1 MSCVP
6 VEPSNAPQVQATD
19 ELSLSAEA
27 SALRRDLI
35 EALYASGGGHY
46 GGCLSVVDV
55 LLVLYRRILRV
66 APMSPGHADR
76 DRFILSK
83 GHAAIALYAVLR
95 RVGFFTDPLSGYG
108 QAGSR
113 LEGHPDMAT
122 LPGVDFST
130 GSLGQGLS
138 VGLGMATAVRD
149 AGRHV
154 WVVLGDGECQEGQVW
169 ETAMLASRYRAGNLH
184 AVVDVNG
191 FQECGW
197 PAPHP
202 PDTPPVDNLAQR
214 WKSFGW
220 RVWNVDGHDHRKLC
234 RVLAAAG
241 AVSTRPTV
249 VLSRS
254 RKGKG
259 APLIEADPLRFHCT
273 SVTDSEHAVLLGSL
287 R

>member
-1 MSCVP
+1 MSCLP
-6 VEPSNAPQVQATD
+6 VGPLNAPQVQAID
-19 ELSLSAEA
+19 KYSMSEEA
-27 SALRRDLI
+27 ALLRRDII
-35 EALYASGGGHY
+35 EALYACGGGHY
-46 GGCLSVVDV
+46 GGSLSVIDV
-55 LLVLYRRILRV
+55 LLVLYRRVLRV
-66 APMSPGHADR
+66 TPAFPGHPDR
-76 DRFILSK
+76 DRLILSK

-95 RVGFFTDPLSGYG
+95 RGGFFTDALSGYG
-108 QAGSR
+108 HAESR

-138 VGLGMATAVRD
+138 VGLGMAMAVHA
-149 AGRHV
+149 AGSHV

-197 PAPHP
+197 PPPHRSNA
-202 PDTPPVDNLAQR
+202 PPVDNLAQR

-220 RVWNVDGHDHRKLC
+220 RVWTVDGHDHRKLC
-234 RVLAAAG
+234 RVFTAATVAS
-241 AVSTRPTV
+241 ARPTV
-249 VLSRS
+249 VLARS

-259 APLIEADPLRFHCT
+259 FSLIEANPLRFHCT
-273 SVTDSEHAVLLGSL
+273 TVTNQEHAALLETL
-287 R
+287 Q

>member
-1 MSCVP
+1 MSRVP
-6 VEPSNAPQVQATD
+6 VETFDVPLVQATD
-19 ELSLSAEA
+19 QLSLSDEA

-46 GGCLSVVDV
+46 GGSLSVIDV
-55 LLVLYRRILRV
+55 LLVLYRRVLRV
-66 APMSPGHADR
+66 APRSPCHPDR

-95 RVGFFTDPLSGYG
+95 RLGFFSDPLSGYG
-108 QAGSR
+108 RAGSR

-122 LPGVDFST
+122 VPGVDFST

-138 VGLGMATAVRD
+138 VGLGMAMALRTAD
-149 AGRHV
+149 RHV

-169 ETAMLASRYRAGNLH
+169 EAAMLASRYGAGNLH
-184 AVVDVNG
+184 AVIDVNG
-191 FQECGW
+191 FQECSW

-202 PDTPPVDNLAQR
+202 WDTPPVDDLAQR
-214 WKSFGW
+214 WKAFGW
-220 RVWNVDGHDHRKLC
+220 RVWNVDGHDHQKLC
-234 RVLAAAG
+234 RVFAAAN

-249 VLSRS
+249 IMSRS

-259 APLIEADPLRFHCT
+259 VPVIEADPVRFHCT
-273 SVTDSEHAVLLGSL
+273 RVTDAEHALLLGSL
-287 R
+287 Q

>member
-1 MSCVP
+1 MRCLP
-6 VEPSNAPQVQATD
+6 VGLSNTPQVQATGN
-19 ELSLSAEA
+19 LSLYDEA
-27 SALRRDLI
+27 AALRRDVI

-46 GGCLSVVDV
+46 GGSLSVVDA
-55 LLVLYRRILRV
+55 LLVLYRRVLRV
-66 APMSPGHADR
+66 APAVPRHPDR

-95 RVGFFTDPLSGYG
+95 RVGFFTEPLSGYG
-108 QAGSR
+108 RVGSR

-130 GSLGQGLS
+130 GSLGQGLA
-138 VGLGMATAVRD
+138 VGLGMAMAVRD
-149 AGRHV
+149 ADRHV

-169 ETAMLASRYRAGNLH
+169 ETAMLASRYRVGNLH
-184 AVVDVNG
+184 AVVDLNG

-202 PDTPPVDNLAQR
+202 PNTPPVDNLARR
-214 WKSFGW
+214 WESFGW
-220 RVWNVDGHDHRKLC
+220 RVWHVDGHDHRSLC
-234 RVLAAAG
+234 RVFGAAA
-241 AVSTRPTV
+241 AVSACPTV

-259 APLIEADPLRFHCT
+259 FPLIEAHPLRFHCT
-273 SVTDSEHAVLLGSL
+273 TVTDEEHAVLLECL

>member
-1 MSCVP
+1 MRCLPDGAS
-6 VEPSNAPQVQATD
+6 SAPGVQAIGNI
-19 ELSLSAEA
+19 SLSDEA
-27 SALRRDLI
+27 DLLRRDLI

-46 GGCLSVVDV
+46 GGSLSVIDA

-66 APMSPGHADR
+66 APAFPRHPER

-83 GHAAIALYAVLR
+83 GHAAVALYAVLR

-113 LEGHPDMAT
+113 LEGHPDMVN

-130 GSLGQGLS
+130 GSLGQGLA
-138 VGLGMATAVRD
+138 VGLGIAMAVHGAD
-149 AGRHV
+149 RHV

-169 ETAMLASRYRAGNLH
+169 ESAMLASRYRVGNLH

-197 PAPHP
+197 PPPYP

-214 WKSFGW
+214 WASFGW
-220 RVWNVDGHDHRKLC
+220 RVWSVDGHDHQRLY
-234 RVLAAAG
+234 RVFAAATG
-241 AVSTRPTV
+241 DSAGPTV

-254 RKGKG
+254 RKGNG
-259 APLIEADPLRFHCT
+259 FPLIEADPLRFHCT
-273 SVTDSEHAVLLGSL
+273 TVTDEEHAVLLDCL